1 MVDGGR
7 ESERARL
14 GSVLELRIPADAG
27 GSVRLAVLRMRA
39 SELSD
44 AIGGG
49 LSEDALI
56 GDVQPLVAGYVAV
69 PAHAGSVA
77 PEGIARERRTAQRY
91 LHSAVLAMDATS
103 GGPCGG
109 RG

>member
-1 MVDGGR
+1 M
-7 ESERARL
+7 
-14 GSVLELRIPADAG
+14 
-27 GSVRLAVLRMRA
+27 AVLRMRA

-56 GDVQPLVAGYVAV
+56 GDAAVQPLVAGYVAV